1 MHKPGLTDLDVR
13 IVIMGAGFGGIG
25 AAVRL
30 LESGQ
35 KDFVLLERSDRLG
48 GVWRDNRYPGC
59 RCDVPSHLY
68 SFSFAPNPRWR
79 STHADRE
86 EVWQYLLDTA
96 TTFGLPTHIRFD
108 HAVLEARWDD
118 HAGIWTLRT
127 NRGSVRCRYLI
138 SATGTLSEPMI
149 PSIPDTETFAG
160 TIMHS
165 ARWNSDHYF
174 KGERVAIVGTGAS
187 AVQIVP
193 SIQPEVEHL
202 TVFQRT
208 PGWVV
213 PHHPRPIPAWKRR
226 LFERIPATQRLIRGV
241 LYWRRELAVSAF
253 TKYDGIRTGL
263 ERRARRHLA
272 GQVADPW
279 LRAQLTPKYQLGCKR
294 VLPSDDF
301 YPAISQSNVE
311 LVTEPIVRIEPDGVV
326 TQDGRL
332 HPVNAIVFAT
342 GFRISDNPMAQRVVG
357 RESHR
362 LSETLSGDLPSYL
375 GTTLPWFP
383 NFFMLSGPNT
393 GTGHTSQLYM
403 IESQLNYIIDALEQ
417 LDEWDA
423 VAEVLEEVATE
434 HSKEI
439 QRRSAKSVWGSG
451 CASWYQNDHDANV
464 VIWPNYT
471 FVFRHRSRHFDPADY
486 RIVPGRSVAGPSTLP
501 ASGGKD

>member
-1 MHKPGLTDLDVR
+1 
-13 IVIMGAGFGGIG
+13 MGAGFGGIG

-30 LESGQ
+30 LQSGQ
-35 KDFVLLERSDRLG
+35 EDFAVLERSDQLG

-79 STHADRE
+79 STHAERE
-86 EVWQYLLDTA
+86 EVWQYLQDTA
-96 TTFGLPTHIRFD
+96 TTFGVPTHIRFG
-108 HAVLEARWDD
+108 HAVLEAGWDD
-118 HAGIWTLRT
+118 RAGIWILRT
-127 NRGSVRCRYLI
+127 NRGSLRCRYLI
-138 SATGTLSEPMI
+138 SATGTLSEPMV
-149 PSIPDTETFAG
+149 PSIPGTETFDG

-165 ARWNSDHYF
+165 ARWDPNHHF
-174 KGERVAIVGTGAS
+174 EGKRVAIVGTGAS
-187 AVQIVP
+187 AMQIVP
-193 SIQPEVEHL
+193 SIQPQVEHL

-213 PHHPRPIPAWKRR
+213 PHHPRFIPSWKHR
-226 LFERIPATQRLIRGV
+226 LFEHLPATQRLLRGV
-241 LYWRRELAVSAF
+241 LYLRQELAVSAF

-272 GQVADPW
+272 RQVADPW
-279 LRAQLTPKYQLGCKR
+279 LRAQLTPEYQLGCKR
-294 VLPSDDF
+294 VPPSDDF

-311 LVTEPIVRIEPDGVV
+311 LVTEPIVRIEPDGMV
-326 TQDGRL
+326 TRDGHL
-332 HPVNAIVFAT
+332 HPVDTIVFAT
-342 GFRISDNPMAQRVVG
+342 GFRVSDNPTARQVVG

-362 LSETLSGDLPSYL
+362 LSEALSGDLPSYL

-383 NFFMLSGPNT
+383 NFFMLNGPNT

-403 IESQLNYIIDALEQ
+403 IESQLNYIIDALEH

-423 VAEVLEEVATE
+423 VGEVLEDVAKE
-434 HSKEI
+434 HSEEM

-451 CASWYQNDHDANV
+451 CASWYRNDRDANV

-471 FVFRHRSRHFDPADY
+471 FVFRRRSRHFDPADY
-486 RIVPGRSVAGPSTLP
+486 RIVPAGSVASPPTRP
-501 ASGGKD
+501 ANERKD